1 MAEEKPHIEIKIPPK
16 PINSSREQYLFENEN
31 LIIGSPGFVF
41 REYPT
46 LKERLKEN
54 INKYK
59 SLNNSSNSQKF
70 FDNNNLGKN
79 FIKNIQNN
87 NTNIKIYKKN
97 KINKNNSDLNILYQP
112 VLRFKNRTDFE
123 RICDTIQQYCKPKEQ
138 ESIDKIRKRHVKS
151 IDFPTNSLYKDSFRH
166 INLAKNKNKSLYNHS
181 LSSFNIYNSD
191 KNKLLKEAISKD
203 LNLDNNIKEKIQK
216 FFFTR
221 KQRLNYESKKI
232 RSNLHLK
239 THFKGVESA
248 FINPKHIYEVIKNEE
263 NLTNKKMYNSPF
275 NYKIE
280 KNYIEK
286 RNEYKNDIEELIL
299 EEKEKQN
306 LIRTREFSNYLNNKK
321 YYNDKAMIINNS
333 DKRENEKN
341 KIQNLKS
348 IQYLKRLAFQDKNNF
363 LINNINET
371 GNNNTDNTSSDR
383 MVKNKRNDNYYKN
396 ENIIKIGGKV
406 YHLEDQVEQIAKEV
420 LNKCRYHS
428 VKK

>member
-1 MAEEKPHIEIKIPPK
+1 M
-16 PINSSREQYLFENEN
+16 
-31 LIIGSPGFVF
+31 
-41 REYPT
+41 
-46 LKERLKEN
+46 
-54 INKYK
+54 
-59 SLNNSSNSQKF
+59 
-70 FDNNNLGKN
+70 
-79 FIKNIQNN
+79 
-87 NTNIKIYKKN
+87 
-97 KINKNNSDLNILYQP
+97 
-112 VLRFKNRTDFE
+112 
-123 RICDTIQQYCKPKEQ
+123 
-138 ESIDKIRKRHVKS
+138 
-151 IDFPTNSLYKDSFRH
+151 
-166 INLAKNKNKSLYNHS
+166 
-181 LSSFNIYNSD
+181 
-191 KNKLLKEAISKD
+191 
-203 LNLDNNIKEKIQK
+203 DNNINEKIQK

-248 FINPKHIYEVIKNEE
+248 FINLKHIYEVIKNEE

-286 RNEYKNDIEELIL
+286 KNEYKNDIEELIL

-333 DKRENEKN
+333 DKRENEKE

-363 LINNINET
+363 LINKINET